1 MQAEQRA
8 PIPKKRF
15 KPSATVWRPAIILE
29 PDEREELLEPS
40 GDEQY
45 VVVEEKVDGLVM
57 MEVSAWPVLD
67 QDGRLH
73 FTGEPWSLYGL
84 TGEVQAIVNR
94 ARIGHSQVGA
104 ERQLRIG
111 DVFMTTGLE
120 KGAESLDDAKTLVD
134 VSAGARSAAKAA
146 LYGAVA
152 STVDEDYMEEMAV
165 EGPSE
170 PPEAAGYFDMR
181 QQRTPPPD
189 YRSETLS

>member
-1 MQAEQRA
+1 MQAEQRV
-8 PIPKKRF
+8 PISEKRF
-15 KPSATVWRPAIILE
+15 KPSTSVWRPAIILE
-29 PDEREELLEPS
+29 PDGRDEPLEPS

-57 MEVSAWPVLD
+57 MEVSSWPVLD

-73 FTGEPWSLYGL
+73 FEGEPWSLYGL
-84 TGEVQAIVNR
+84 ASEVQETIDR
-94 ARIGHSQVGA
+94 AREDHSQVGA

-120 KGAESLDDAKTLVD
+120 EGAGSLGDAETILD

-152 STVDEDYMEEMAV
+152 STVDEDYAEEMAV

-170 PPEAAGYFDMR
+170 PPEPDGYFDMR
-181 QQRTPPPD
+181 QQKVPPPD